1 MFEQSIKQSKPLP
14 DFSGSD
20 EYQVSLVIRGDV
32 QDVAF
37 VRFLERLGAERLASF
52 GTHDFLVLDFVRN
65 ERRVPEHLRERLD
78 RLVEFG
84 VIERLGRGRGARLML
99 SKSLYAAIGATGAYT
114 RKRGLDHETNKAL
127 LLKHL
132 KDGRGKGSPLSEL
145 QQVLP
150 ALSARRVQRLMDELR
165 QEKKVR
171 LEGRRRWARW
181 FFASPGDGS

>member
-1 MFEQSIKQSKPLP
+1 
-14 DFSGSD
+14 
-20 EYQVSLVIRGDV
+20 
-32 QDVAF
+32 
-37 VRFLERLGAERLASF
+37 
-52 GTHDFLVLDFVRN
+52 
-65 ERRVPEHLRERLD
+65 
-78 RLVEFG
+78 
-84 VIERLGRGRGARLML
+84 ML
-99 SKSLYAAIGATGAYT
+99 SKALYAAMGATGAYT

-132 KDGRGKGSPLSEL
+132 KDGRGTGSPLSEL

-181 FFASPGDGS
+181 FFVSPGDGS